1 MARTKR
7 RNAAPA
13 EPSVEPPAP
22 AHPGGLGERRARILA
37 LGVAGMALLLYLF
50 TLAPGLTWA
59 NFGADGGDFLAA
71 AASNGVPHPTGYP
84 LYTLLLQGWLAL
96 LGGVAP
102 ASNVAWRGNL
112 LSAVSAAASV
122 GITVHLA
129 HGLIRERPWAWLWA
143 ALAGLAW
150 AATPLLWGQA
160 LITEVYALHALLLTF
175 HAWVLLA
182 YRSEVPWRRPL
193 LLGISLGLGLAHHL
207 TFALIAPATLY
218 WLWSEEGAPLRR
230 LRFWL
235 WMGLGGLLPL
245 LLYLR
250 IPLAAAR
257 RPPAPVNWGYSE
269 GFSGLW
275 WLVRGEAYRRYLF
288 AIPRSA
294 WLGQLS
300 QWALITSRQY
310 TPVGL
315 GLALIGLN
323 VLDQRQPRLR
333 TWSLLWILPVSI
345 YTMGYSTFDSQVYLL
360 AVAWMMAL
368 WLAVGGPALAEWL
381 SQRLP
386 PGQAL
391 LERGIPALLLLGLL
405 ILTGIRLPG
414 ISLRSDREA
423 QDFVEGVAR
432 VLEPDSLVISSADAE
447 TFALWYGAW
456 ASGEI
461 LEAAPGTAFVNAAL
475 YQFDWYPRLLA
486 DLYPDLPGAGQ
497 SPLEVLQQ
505 NQGQRPIF
513 FAEKLP
519 LVPLEQLEPAGPIWR
534 YVPEP

>member
-1 MARTKR
+1 MARKR
-7 RNAAPA
+7 SQTA
-13 EPSVEPPAP
+13 PPARPGSP
-22 AHPGGLGERRARILA
+22 ARSSGLVEKRPGLLA
-37 LGVAGMALLLYLF
+37 LGVAGLALLLYLF

-59 NFGADGGDFLAA
+59 NFGADGGDLLAA
-71 AASNGVPHPTGYP
+71 AASNGVPHPTSYP

-96 LGGVAP
+96 LGVLAP

-122 GITVHLA
+122 GITVRLA
-129 HGLIRERPWAWLWA
+129 HGLIRERAWAWLWA
-143 ALAGLAW
+143 AQAGLAW
-150 AATPLLWGQA
+150 AVTPLLWGQA
-160 LITEVYALHALLLTF
+160 LITEVYAFHVLLLTF

-182 YRSEVPWRRPL
+182 YRSAIPWRRPL

-207 TFALIAPATLY
+207 TFVLIAPATLY
-218 WLWSEEGAPLRR
+218 WLWSEEGSPLRR

-235 WMGLGGLLPL
+235 WMGVGALLPL

-250 IPLAAAR
+250 IPLVAAR
-257 RPPAPVNWGYSE
+257 RPPAPVNWGYSQ

-275 WLVRGEAYRRYLF
+275 WLVSGEAYRRYLF

-294 WLGQLS
+294 WLGQVS
-300 QWALITSRQY
+300 QWALVTSLQY

-323 VLDQRQPRLR
+323 VLDQERPRLR
-333 TWSLLWILPVSI
+333 TWGLLWILPVSV

-368 WLAVGGPALAEWL
+368 WLAVGGPALVEWL
-381 SQRLP
+381 AQRLP
-386 PGQAL
+386 QRSSL
-391 LERGIPALLLLGLL
+391 LERGIPGLLLLGLL
-405 ILTGIRLPG
+405 ILAGSRLPG
-414 ISLRSDREA
+414 ISLRGDREA
-423 QDFVEGVAR
+423 QAFVEGVAQ
-432 VLEPDSLVISSADAE
+432 VLEPGSLVISSADAE

-461 LEAAPGTAFVNAAL
+461 LEAAPGTALVNAAL

-497 SPLEVLQQ
+497 TPGEVLLR
-505 NQGQRPIF
+505 NQGRRPIF

-519 LVPLEQLEPAGPIWR
+519 LVPLEQLQPAGPIWR